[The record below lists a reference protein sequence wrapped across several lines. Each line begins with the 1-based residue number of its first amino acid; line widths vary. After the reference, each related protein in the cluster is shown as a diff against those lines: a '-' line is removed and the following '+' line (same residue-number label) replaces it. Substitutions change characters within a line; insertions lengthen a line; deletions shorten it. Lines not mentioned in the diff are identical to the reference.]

1 MDTAPDNQQPIFRLC
16 KTCGEV
22 KPIEN
27 FAVYDAKLGK
37 RRHHCGDCRR
47 QYLASWARGE
57 VVPRHVGDYRTC
69 VVCGTEKHVDEFA
82 VIYCQKRRGTK
93 YRGHT
98 CLVCKRVAS
107 AEKQRK
113 ARAENP
119 EKWREISRRH
129 NAKHSDAYGVTKR
142 AYHQKIREV
151 VFAAYGGFKC
161 QCCSETE
168 PTMLTI
174 DHVNNDGAEHR
185 RSLRNDGSRSANIYP
200 WLIKNGFPEGFQVL
214 CYNCNISKYRNGGIC
229 AHQTKAGSTT
239 RE

>member
-22 KPIEN
+22 KPLEN

-37 RRHHCGDCRR
+37 RRHHCDACRR
-47 QYLASWARGE
+47 SYQASWARGE
-57 VVPRHVGDYRTC
+57 VIPRNSGDHRTC
-69 VVCGTEKHVDEFA
+69 VVCSARKPVEEFSIVYA
-82 VIYCQKRRGTK
+82 QKKRGKK

-98 CLVCKRVAS
+98 CLVCTRSAS
-107 AEKQRK
+107 AKKQRE

-129 NAKHSDAYGVTKR
+129 NFKHRDGYNVVKR
-142 AYHQKIREV
+142 AHHQKLREV
-151 VFAAYGGFKC
+151 IFAAYGGFLCK
-161 QCCSETE
+161 CCSETE

-174 DHVNNDGAEHR
+174 DHVNDDGSEHR
-185 RSLRNDGSRSANIYP
+185 REVGSTNIYS
-200 WLIKNGFPEGFQVL
+200 WLVKNGFPEGFQVL
-214 CYNCNISKYRNGGIC
+214 CYNCNLSKHRNGGVC

-239 RE
+239 RA